1 LKDGQQLVQTGHS
14 IAEFAHKHPDQFSDW
29 MQNSQYLV
37 SLSTDDE
44 QSLKNI
50 YDKLKYYG
58 ACIVAFTEPDIGDQM
73 TAICYFGT
81 PEMRKYTQKLD
92 LALNN

>member
-1 LKDGQQLVQTGHS
+1 MQTGHS

-37 SLSTDDE
+37 SLSTDNE
-44 QSLKNI
+44 ENLAEIFN
-50 YDKLKYYG
+50 KLKYYG
-58 ACIVAFTEPDIGDQM
+58 AYVVSFHEPDIGNQM

-81 PEMRKYTQKLD
+81 PEMRKFTQKLD
-92 LALNN
+92 LALQN

>member
-1 LKDGQQLVQTGHS
+1 VQTGHS

-37 SLSTDDE
+37 ALSTDDE
-44 QSLKNI
+44 ESLKDL
-50 YDKLKYYG
+50 YHKLKCNG
-58 ACIVAFTEPDIGDQM
+58 ASVVPFTEPDIGNQL

-81 PEMRKYTQKLD
+81 PEMRKITQKLD
-92 LALNN
+92 LALKC